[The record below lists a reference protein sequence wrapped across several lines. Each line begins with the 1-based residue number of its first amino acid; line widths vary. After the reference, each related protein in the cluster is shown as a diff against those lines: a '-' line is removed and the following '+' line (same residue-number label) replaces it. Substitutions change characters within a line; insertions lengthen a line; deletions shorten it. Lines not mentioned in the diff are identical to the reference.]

1 MASTREKR
9 ELYEA
14 KQRAVKYYNEN
25 GVPKKI
31 EEIMNSMFY
40 DNPADVY
47 VQVFQTL
54 AKPPTVSKITA
65 RQAYDS
71 KGQPTVQTE
80 VHGTVKNEDKLLYTH
95 VSSTTNS
102 SLLDNVRVEERE
114 VDDQQRQENISAA
127 INILNSDIN
136 NRIHATD
143 PTQQDE
149 VDRVIMKLYEEL
161 KVIEDERLAKE
172 AEEMIK
178 DDGESSHRE
187 DDKASVA
194 SGKKGKNSA
203 KKGKSQAAV
212 YVPDE
217 PKEKLLCGSNAFT
230 AISQATCCAAA
241 QVKHVDIYEH
251 VACLRHGEIP
261 EKFSVPLPMVTII
274 QSGRAA
280 PGKLNCVKEFMV
292 IPKHDMPLKKSMT
305 YIQQIY
311 NYVAKQF
318 FAKGGTATKLVND
331 IGAMCPTFDKA
342 EQGLDLLQEAI
353 TNCGLTAGEDF
364 FIGLNCAGPEMF
376 DYDPVPM
383 AGKSDKVAN
392 FPGQDMHKVVTGKG
406 KYEVMVGIAKV
417 ADDLEEEHWM
427 RLCDRISDRCLVIG
441 SQAYH
446 RPGLLK
452 DEQLTENF
460 KSSGIAFK
468 LEQLNTVSDILTCV
482 KKMEVGSAYS
492 LNNAFSSVILVAI
505 AFVVVPPGFAV
516 DLVKDRQYKIR
527 SQLRTA
533 GVPFSVYW
541 LSNFFIDVCKF
552 CIPAVF
558 CIILTAAIQVD
569 SLKPGGA
576 MVSLV
581 LLFLTIIP
589 SSTLFVY
596 IFQFLFDNFETCQSS
611 LTVLYFFISFLPY
624 LAVSLVDMISG
635 EIPARIM
642 HYIFVMLLPPYKV
655 FGGIY
660 YIDRI
665 YRTSLLGNGQ
675 DITFGE
681 YFKWESNILLP
692 ILWPLVEIPLYIML
706 LRIID
711 VRKTGGEI
719 QDALPCI
726 SKKNSNE
733 VDTENSDIIE
743 DEDEDVA
750 EERQRVKALQ
760 TRERNQYPVV
770 MVENLRKEFAKRGKQ
785 KRKGCKKVQ
794 GEEKVKVVVRNT
806 SFAVESGE
814 VLGLLGPNGA
824 GKTTTLNM
832 VIAELDQP
840 RERFM

>member
-47 VQVFQTL
+47 VQVFETL

-261 EKFSVPLPMVTII
+261 EKFSVSLPMVTII

-376 DYDPVPM
+376 DYE
-383 AGKSDKVAN
+383 
-392 FPGQDMHKVVTGKG
+392 KG

-417 ADDLEEEHWM
+417 ADDLVEFWSDLLTRYPSIIAIIDPMRKQEEEHWM
-427 RLCDRISDRCLVIG
+427 RLCDRISDRCLVVG

-482 KKMEVGSAYS
+482 KKMEEDDNQIIISSCQGETTDTFLADFAVGVNARFIKVGAPVRGERTVQINR
-492 LNNAFSSVILVAI
+492 LLQIEEQLETKDKLKLLEPNAFPHI
-505 AFVVVPPGFAV
+505 APPPLPEPEEGEGEAQTEEEAK
-516 DLVKDRQYKIR
+516 KD
-527 SQLRTA
+527 
-533 GVPFSVYW
+533 G
-541 LSNFFIDVCKF
+541 
-552 CIPAVF
+552 
-558 CIILTAAIQVD
+558 
-569 SLKPGGA
+569 
-576 MVSLV
+576 
-581 LLFLTIIP
+581 
-589 SSTLFVY
+589 
-596 IFQFLFDNFETCQSS
+596 
-611 LTVLYFFISFLPY
+611 
-624 LAVSLVDMISG
+624 
-635 EIPARIM
+635 
-642 HYIFVMLLPPYKV
+642 
-655 FGGIY
+655 
-660 YIDRI
+660 
-665 YRTSLLGNGQ
+665 
-675 DITFGE
+675 
-681 YFKWESNILLP
+681 
-692 ILWPLVEIPLYIML
+692 
-706 LRIID
+706 
-711 VRKTGGEI
+711 
-719 QDALPCI
+719 
-726 SKKNSNE
+726 KK
-733 VDTENSDIIE
+733 
-743 DEDEDVA
+743 
-750 EERQRVKALQ
+750 K
-760 TRERNQYPVV
+760 
-770 MVENLRKEFAKRGKQ
+770 
-785 KRKGCKKVQ
+785 
-794 GEEKVKVVVRNT
+794 
-806 SFAVESGE
+806 
-814 VLGLLGPNGA
+814 
-824 GKTTTLNM
+824 
-832 VIAELDQP
+832 
-840 RERFM
+840 

>member
-1 MASTREKR
+1 MSSTREKR

-40 DNPADVY
+40 DNPPDVY
-47 VQVFQTL
+47 GYLSKYFESL

-80 VHGTVKNEDKLLYTH
+80 VYGTVKNEDKLLYTH

-178 DDGESSHRE
+178 EDGESSHRE

-203 KKGKSQAAV
+203 NASPKKKGKSQTAV

-217 PKEKLLCGSNAFT
+217 PKEKLICGSNAFT

-241 QVKHVDIYEH
+241 QVKHIDIYEH

-353 TNCGLTAGEDF
+353 TNCGLTVGEDF

-392 FPGQDMHKVVTGKG
+392 FPGQDMHKEKG

-417 ADDLEEEHWM
+417 ADDLVEFWCDLLTRYPSIIAIIDPMRKQEEEHWM
-427 RLCDRISDRCLVIG
+427 RLCDKISDRCLVIG
-441 SQAYH
+441 SRAYH

-452 DEQLTENF
+452 DEELTDNF

-482 KKMEVGSAYS
+482 KKMEEDDNQIVMSSCQGETTDTFLADFAVGVNARFIKVGAPVRGERTVQINR
-492 LNNAFSSVILVAI
+492 LLQIEEQLEMKDKLKPLEPNAFPHI
-505 AFVVVPPGFAV
+505 APPPLPEPEEGEGNAQPEEEAK
-516 DLVKDRQYKIR
+516 KD
-527 SQLRTA
+527 
-533 GVPFSVYW
+533 G
-541 LSNFFIDVCKF
+541 
-552 CIPAVF
+552 
-558 CIILTAAIQVD
+558 
-569 SLKPGGA
+569 
-576 MVSLV
+576 
-581 LLFLTIIP
+581 
-589 SSTLFVY
+589 
-596 IFQFLFDNFETCQSS
+596 
-611 LTVLYFFISFLPY
+611 
-624 LAVSLVDMISG
+624 
-635 EIPARIM
+635 
-642 HYIFVMLLPPYKV
+642 
-655 FGGIY
+655 
-660 YIDRI
+660 
-665 YRTSLLGNGQ
+665 
-675 DITFGE
+675 
-681 YFKWESNILLP
+681 
-692 ILWPLVEIPLYIML
+692 
-706 LRIID
+706 
-711 VRKTGGEI
+711 
-719 QDALPCI
+719 
-726 SKKNSNE
+726 KK
-733 VDTENSDIIE
+733 
-743 DEDEDVA
+743 
-750 EERQRVKALQ
+750 K
-760 TRERNQYPVV
+760 
-770 MVENLRKEFAKRGKQ
+770 
-785 KRKGCKKVQ
+785 
-794 GEEKVKVVVRNT
+794 
-806 SFAVESGE
+806 
-814 VLGLLGPNGA
+814 
-824 GKTTTLNM
+824 
-832 VIAELDQP
+832 
-840 RERFM
+840 

>member
-1 MASTREKR
+1 M
-9 ELYEA
+9 
-14 KQRAVKYYNEN
+14 KYYNEN

-40 DNPADVY
+40 DNPPDVY
-47 VQVFQTL
+47 GYLSKYFESL

-178 DDGESSHRE
+178 EDGESSHRE

-203 KKGKSQAAV
+203 NSSPKKKGKSQTAV

-230 AISQATCCAAA
+230 AISQATCCAAS
-241 QVKHVDIYEH
+241 QVKHIDIYQH
-251 VACLRHGEIP
+251 VACLRHGQIP

-376 DYDPVPM
+376 DYE
-383 AGKSDKVAN
+383 
-392 FPGQDMHKVVTGKG
+392 KG

-417 ADDLEEEHWM
+417 ADDLVEFWCDLLTRYPSIIAIIDPMRKQEEEHWM

-441 SQAYH
+441 SRAYH

-452 DEQLTENF
+452 DEELTDNF

-468 LEQLNTVSDILTCV
+468 LEQLNTVSDILICV
-482 KKMEVGSAYS
+482 KKMEEDDNQIVMASCQGETTDTFLADFAVGVNARFIKVGAPVRGERTVQINR
-492 LNNAFSSVILVAI
+492 LLQIEEQLEMKDKLKPLEPNAFPHI
-505 AFVVVPPGFAV
+505 APPPLPEPEEGEGEAQTEEEAK
-516 DLVKDRQYKIR
+516 KD
-527 SQLRTA
+527 
-533 GVPFSVYW
+533 G
-541 LSNFFIDVCKF
+541 
-552 CIPAVF
+552 
-558 CIILTAAIQVD
+558 
-569 SLKPGGA
+569 
-576 MVSLV
+576 
-581 LLFLTIIP
+581 
-589 SSTLFVY
+589 
-596 IFQFLFDNFETCQSS
+596 
-611 LTVLYFFISFLPY
+611 
-624 LAVSLVDMISG
+624 
-635 EIPARIM
+635 
-642 HYIFVMLLPPYKV
+642 
-655 FGGIY
+655 
-660 YIDRI
+660 
-665 YRTSLLGNGQ
+665 
-675 DITFGE
+675 
-681 YFKWESNILLP
+681 
-692 ILWPLVEIPLYIML
+692 
-706 LRIID
+706 
-711 VRKTGGEI
+711 
-719 QDALPCI
+719 
-726 SKKNSNE
+726 KK
-733 VDTENSDIIE
+733 
-743 DEDEDVA
+743 
-750 EERQRVKALQ
+750 K
-760 TRERNQYPVV
+760 
-770 MVENLRKEFAKRGKQ
+770 
-785 KRKGCKKVQ
+785 
-794 GEEKVKVVVRNT
+794 
-806 SFAVESGE
+806 
-814 VLGLLGPNGA
+814 
-824 GKTTTLNM
+824 
-832 VIAELDQP
+832 
-840 RERFM
+840 

>member
-47 VQVFQTL
+47 GYLSKYFETL

-392 FPGQDMHKVVTGKG
+392 FPGQDMHKEKG

-417 ADDLEEEHWM
+417 ADDLVEFWSDLLTRYPSIIAIIDPMRKQEEEAWM

-441 SQAYH
+441 SRAYH

-452 DEQLTENF
+452 DEELTENF

-468 LEQLNTVSDILTCV
+468 LEQLNTVSDVLTCV
-482 KKMEVGSAYS
+482 KKMEEDDNQIIMSSCQGETTDTLLADFAVGVNARFIKVGAPVRGERTVQINR
-492 LNNAFSSVILVAI
+492 LLQIEEQLETKDKLKPLEPNAFPHI
-505 AFVVVPPGFAV
+505 APPPLPEPEEGEGEAQTEEEAK
-516 DLVKDRQYKIR
+516 KD
-527 SQLRTA
+527 
-533 GVPFSVYW
+533 G
-541 LSNFFIDVCKF
+541 
-552 CIPAVF
+552 
-558 CIILTAAIQVD
+558 
-569 SLKPGGA
+569 
-576 MVSLV
+576 
-581 LLFLTIIP
+581 
-589 SSTLFVY
+589 
-596 IFQFLFDNFETCQSS
+596 
-611 LTVLYFFISFLPY
+611 
-624 LAVSLVDMISG
+624 
-635 EIPARIM
+635 
-642 HYIFVMLLPPYKV
+642 
-655 FGGIY
+655 
-660 YIDRI
+660 
-665 YRTSLLGNGQ
+665 
-675 DITFGE
+675 
-681 YFKWESNILLP
+681 
-692 ILWPLVEIPLYIML
+692 
-706 LRIID
+706 
-711 VRKTGGEI
+711 
-719 QDALPCI
+719 
-726 SKKNSNE
+726 KK
-733 VDTENSDIIE
+733 
-743 DEDEDVA
+743 
-750 EERQRVKALQ
+750 K
-760 TRERNQYPVV
+760 
-770 MVENLRKEFAKRGKQ
+770 
-785 KRKGCKKVQ
+785 
-794 GEEKVKVVVRNT
+794 
-806 SFAVESGE
+806 
-814 VLGLLGPNGA
+814 
-824 GKTTTLNM
+824 
-832 VIAELDQP
+832 
-840 RERFM
+840 

>member
-1 MASTREKR
+1 MSSTREKR

-40 DNPADVY
+40 DNPPDVY
-47 VQVFQTL
+47 GYLSKYFESL

-178 DDGESSHRE
+178 EDGESSHRE

-203 KKGKSQAAV
+203 NSSPKKKGKSQTAV

-230 AISQATCCAAA
+230 AISQATCCAAS
-241 QVKHVDIYEH
+241 QVKHIDIYQH
-251 VACLRHGEIP
+251 VACLRHGQIP

-376 DYDPVPM
+376 DYE
-383 AGKSDKVAN
+383 
-392 FPGQDMHKVVTGKG
+392 KG

-417 ADDLEEEHWM
+417 ADDLVEFWCDLLTRYPSIIAIIDPMRKQEEEHWM

-441 SQAYH
+441 SRAYH

-452 DEQLTENF
+452 DEELTDNF

-482 KKMEVGSAYS
+482 KKMEEDDNQIVMASCQGETTDTFLADFAVGVNARFIKVGAPVRGERTVQINR
-492 LNNAFSSVILVAI
+492 LLQIEEQLEMKDKLKPLEPNAFPHI
-505 AFVVVPPGFAV
+505 APPPLPEPEEGEGEAQTEEEAK
-516 DLVKDRQYKIR
+516 KD
-527 SQLRTA
+527 
-533 GVPFSVYW
+533 G
-541 LSNFFIDVCKF
+541 
-552 CIPAVF
+552 
-558 CIILTAAIQVD
+558 
-569 SLKPGGA
+569 
-576 MVSLV
+576 
-581 LLFLTIIP
+581 
-589 SSTLFVY
+589 
-596 IFQFLFDNFETCQSS
+596 
-611 LTVLYFFISFLPY
+611 
-624 LAVSLVDMISG
+624 
-635 EIPARIM
+635 
-642 HYIFVMLLPPYKV
+642 
-655 FGGIY
+655 
-660 YIDRI
+660 
-665 YRTSLLGNGQ
+665 
-675 DITFGE
+675 
-681 YFKWESNILLP
+681 
-692 ILWPLVEIPLYIML
+692 
-706 LRIID
+706 
-711 VRKTGGEI
+711 
-719 QDALPCI
+719 
-726 SKKNSNE
+726 KK
-733 VDTENSDIIE
+733 
-743 DEDEDVA
+743 
-750 EERQRVKALQ
+750 K
-760 TRERNQYPVV
+760 
-770 MVENLRKEFAKRGKQ
+770 
-785 KRKGCKKVQ
+785 
-794 GEEKVKVVVRNT
+794 
-806 SFAVESGE
+806 
-814 VLGLLGPNGA
+814 
-824 GKTTTLNM
+824 
-832 VIAELDQP
+832 
-840 RERFM
+840 